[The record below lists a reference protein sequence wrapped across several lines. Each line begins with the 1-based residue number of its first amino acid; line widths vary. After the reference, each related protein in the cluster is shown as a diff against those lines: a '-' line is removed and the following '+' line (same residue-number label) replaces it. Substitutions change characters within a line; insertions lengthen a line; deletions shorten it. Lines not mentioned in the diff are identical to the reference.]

1 MEIVQHSQAIL
12 LKLGAGWVLWV
23 LVVLSIVSVAVVVER
38 LLALRALRV
47 PGSLLRE
54 SLREALRVGGFGSGV
69 SSMSRHRH
77 PAARVA
83 LRGMESGTKVVAEA
97 RTVMDAEIIAQR
109 RLLERRFAFLAT
121 LGANAPFVGLLGTVI
136 GILQAFNALGVAAA
150 GNAKAALDPSHVM
163 TGVGEA
169 LVATAV
175 GLAVAIPAIVAFNV
189 LQRVVKGALDDAQ
202 TLALE
207 VVAYLEGK
215 A

>member
-1 MEIVQHSQAIL
+1 MEIVQQSQALL

-23 LVVLSIVSVAVVVER
+23 LVGLSIVSIAVVIER

-47 PGSLLRE
+47 PSHVLRDN
-54 SLREALRVGGFGSGV
+54 LREALKTGGFGNALLA
-69 SSMSRHRH
+69 MSRFRH

-83 LRGMESGTKVVAEA
+83 MRGMESTVVAEA
-97 RTVMDAEIIAQR
+97 KTVMDAELIAQR
-109 RLLERRFAFLAT
+109 RILERRFAFLAT

-189 LQRVVKGALDDAQ
+189 LQRVVKSALDDAQ

-207 VVAYLEGK
+207 VVAHLEGK
-215 A
+215 V

>member
-1 MEIVQHSQAIL
+1 MEIVQQSQAIM
-12 LKLGAGWVLWV
+12 LKLGAGWVLWL
-23 LVVLSIVSVAVVVER
+23 LVGLSVISIAVVVER
-38 LLALRALRV
+38 LMALRTLRTPSNV
-47 PGSLLRE
+47 LRDTLRE
-54 SLREALRVGGFGSGV
+54 GLRTGGFDGALLG
-69 SSMSRHRH
+69 MSRFRH

-83 LRGMESGTKVVAEA
+83 IRGMESGSRVVAEA
-97 RTVMDAEIIAQR
+97 RSVMDAEMIAQR
-109 RLLERRFAFLAT
+109 RILERRFAFLAT

-136 GILQAFNALGVAAA
+136 GILQAFNALGTAA
-150 GNAKAALDPSHVM
+150 GTNAKAALDPSHVM

-189 LQRVVKGALDDAQ
+189 LQRVVKSALDDAQ

-215 A
+215 V

>member
-1 MEIVQHSQAIL
+1 MEIVQSSQNIL
-12 LKLGAGWVLWV
+12 LKLGAGWVLWL
-23 LVVLSIVSVAVVVER
+23 LVGLSVISIAVVIER
-38 LLALRALRV
+38 LMALRV
-47 PGSLLRE
+47 LRTSGALLRDK
-54 SLREALRVGGFGSGV
+54 LREALRVGGLGGAVTSLA
-69 SSMSRHRH
+69 HYKH

-83 LRGMESGTKVVAEA
+83 VRGMQAGTKVVAEA
-97 RTVMDAEIIAQR
+97 RTVMDAEMIAQR
-109 RLLERRFAFLAT
+109 RILERRFAFLAT

-136 GILQAFNALGVAAA
+136 GILQAFNALGVAA
-150 GNAKAALDPSHVM
+150 GSNAKAALDPSHVM

-189 LQRVVKGALDDAQ
+189 LQRVVKSALDDAQ

-215 A
+215 V